1 MTERDMHPALR
12 YQAELDGWSQSA
24 EIDRAVFDAYQ
35 SFKMTLHDP
44 QIRRAE
50 FDQVDR
56 AIGENDGQTL
66 RSKSQLVQLRQKLS
80 QTHERLL
87 KVGR

>member
-1 MTERDMHPALR
+1 MSENDMHPALK

-24 EIDRAVFDAYQ
+24 EIPRDVFDAYQ

-44 QIRRAE
+44 QIRRAAI
-50 FDQVDR
+50 DQVDR

-66 RSKSQLVQLRQKLS
+66 RSKSQLVLLRQKLS
-80 QTHERLL
+80 RTHEMLL
-87 KVGR
+87 KAGR